1 MYAQI
6 KGEEVVKYPYRER
19 NQREDN
25 PLVSF
30 PKNSL
35 ANNSIRDKYSIVEV
49 ALIEAPLKSGY
60 TPVEATPSFDG
71 ASWTQNWKHELKAP
85 NEVLSS
91 EMDEEVRPPVTNGE
105 IPVEAMPE
113 FVNGKWK
120 RTWLWEKAG
129 YSLLREQEYGETRD
143 QIEFITENG
152 LEAWQTKVAE
162 IKAKYPK
169 S

>member
-6 KGEEVVKYPYRER
+6 KGEKVVKYPYRER
-19 NQREDN
+19 NLREDN

-35 ANNSIRDKYSIVEV
+35 ANNSIRDEYSIVEI
-49 ALIEAPLKSGY
+49 ALVEAPLKKGY
-60 TPVEATPSFDG
+60 NPIEETPSFDG

-85 NEVLSS
+85 NEVLNSD
-91 EMDEEVRPPVTNGE
+91 MDPEAQPPITNGE
-105 IPVEAMPE
+105 IAVESTPE